1 MRHRSSWLLALA
13 TAAALNAPAHAQP
26 TAQGRAAACVWAAA
40 PAEIRARLIAAA
52 PATRQMSAAITN
64 ALTLQTAK
72 ACDIP
77 PTQDGAQLIAYAL
90 MSNAMEIGAQAK
102 LKTGYAI
109 DRERLAAAWDHVPA
123 YARLSLSTV
132 MRPPRRLTP
141 GAMASL
147 RATAGALELRDPR
160 AVELLFTYMVG
171 RAIRERLG
179 RDDLESWWRRPGAP
193 TPGHSRRHPG
203 PRGC

>member
-13 TAAALNAPAHAQP
+13 ATAALGAPARAQEP
-26 TAQGRAAACVWAAA
+26 PQTAQGRAAACVWTAT
-40 PAEIRARLIAAA
+40 PRETRARLIAAA
-52 PATRQMSAAITN
+52 PSTHQMNAALTN
-64 ALTLQTAK
+64 ALTLQLAK

-77 PTQDGAQLIAYAL
+77 PTQDGAQLIVYAL
-90 MSNAMEIGAQAK
+90 ISNAMATGGEAK
-102 LKTGYAI
+102 LDAGYGI
-109 DRERLAAAWDHVPA
+109 DREKLAAAWARVPD

-132 MRPPRRLTP
+132 MHPPRRLTP
-141 GAMASL
+141 GTMASL

-160 AVELLFTYMVG
+160 AVELLFTYMTG

-193 TPGHSRRHPG
+193 GARP
-203 PRGC
+203 

>member
-1 MRHRSSWLLALA
+1 MRHRSSWLAALA
-13 TAAALNAPAHAQP
+13 ATAVLGAPAHAQQTP
-26 TAQGRAAACVWAAA
+26 QGRAAACVWTAA
-40 PAEIRARLIAAA
+40 PAETRAKLIAAA

-72 ACDIP
+72 ACGIP

-90 MSNAMEIGAQAK
+90 MSNAMAIGAEAK
-102 LKTGYAI
+102 LKAGYGI
-109 DRERLAAAWDHVPA
+109 DRDRLAAAWDHVPA
-123 YARLSLSTV
+123 YARLSLSTA

-141 GAMASL
+141 GTMASL
-147 RATAGALELRDPR
+147 RATAGALDLRDPR

-179 RDDLESWWRRPGAP
+179 RDDLETWWRRPGAP
-193 TPGHSRRHPG
+193 GGQP
-203 PRGC
+203 